1 MDSILE
7 AVRLAPSAMNRQSW
21 YFSGG
26 ENRIHVYMADDNF
39 MVKKILAPLGLAD
52 AGIAL
57 CHLWLAAEHAGNT
70 VSFTRETIPGHK
82 KYHYIGTVNLNI
94 TGR

>member
-1 MDSILE
+1 
-7 AVRLAPSAMNRQSW
+7 MNRQSW

-39 MVKKILAPLGLAD
+39 LVKKILAPLGLAD

-70 VSFTRETIPGHK
+70 VSFVRETAGVQVHK
-82 KYHYIGTVNLNI
+82 KYHYVGTINLE
-94 TGR
+94 G